1 MEYLEHYKELL
12 KLTFVDYN
20 QTAEIVKNPLIFT
33 KAEGLYQWDI
43 NGKRY
48 FDTIGG
54 VFVAC
59 LGHRHPK
66 VMEAMKKQMEKIT
79 LGAPLHGITDTGLE
93 FVEKLGSISPGN
105 LNFVKGFSGGSESIE
120 AAMKFSRQYFKQT
133 GKPGK
138 YKFISNYLSYHG
150 GTFATMALSGT
161 GERKT
166 KFEPEMAGF
175 LKMFSPL
182 QLRDRFSSWEE
193 TNRFT
198 AQLFEDVIVSEG
210 PDTVAG
216 VVLEPIGN
224 SGGIITPTE
233 EYFKIIRDICT
244 KYNVILIFD
253 EVLTGFGKTGDMF
266 AAQTYNVIPDII
278 CAGKAL
284 SSGAIPIG
292 SMMAREDYAGA
303 FYGKQGLEFGHGH
316 TYANNALASAVGIAV
331 INELQEQKLPQKA
344 RRIGAYL
351 EKKLEEMKKKYGVI
365 REIRGK
371 AMLRGIELVQDID
384 TLKPFPKENKLGD
397 ALKKTAVKNGL
408 ILRTSSDWF
417 SVAPPLIAEES
428 DIEEMCSLIDK
439 SLKDALNIVNN
450 RT

>member
-1 MEYLEHYKELL
+1 MKYLEHYKKLL
-12 KLTFVDYN
+12 KHTFVDFN
-20 QTAEIVKNPLIFT
+20 QTAEIVKNPVILT
-33 KAEGLYQWDI
+33 KAKGLYQWDI

-48 FDTIGG
+48 FDAIGG

-66 VMEAMKKQMEKIT
+66 VMEAMRKQMEKIT
-79 LGAPLHGITDTGLE
+79 LGAPLHGITDVGLE
-93 FVEKLGSISPGN
+93 FVEKLGSVSPGN

-150 GTFATMALSGT
+150 ATFAAMALSGN
-161 GERKT
+161 GERKV
-166 KFEPEMAGF
+166 KFEPQMAGF
-175 LKMFSPL
+175 LKMFSPF
-182 QLRDRFSSWEE
+182 QLRNRFSSWGE
-193 TNRFT
+193 TCRFT
-198 AQLFEDVIVSEG
+198 AQLLENLIVSEG

-216 VVLEPIGN
+216 VVLEPICN
-224 SGGIITPTE
+224 TGGIITPTE

-244 KYNVILIFD
+244 KYNVMLIFD

-266 AAQTYNVIPDII
+266 AAQTFNVIPDVI

-292 SMMAREDYAGA
+292 SMMVREDYGDA
-303 FYGKQGLEFGHGH
+303 FYGNQGLEFAHGH
-316 TYANNALASAVGIAV
+316 TYANNPLASAVGIAV

-344 RRIGAYL
+344 RKTGAYL

-371 AMLRGIELVQDID
+371 AMLRGVELVQDIN
-384 TLKPFPKENKLGD
+384 TLKPFPKGNKLGD
-397 ALKKTAVKNGL
+397 ALKKAAIKNGL
-408 ILRTSSDWF
+408 IMRISPDWF
-417 SVAPPLIAEES
+417 AVAPPLIAEES
-428 DIEEMCSLIDK
+428 DMDEMCSLIDK
-439 SLKDALNIVNN
+439 SLKDALDIVHN
-450 RT
+450 RI

>member
-1 MEYLEHYKELL
+1 MKNLEYYKKLL

-20 QTAEIVKNPLIFT
+20 QTAEIIKNPIIFN

-48 FDTIGG
+48 FDAIGG

-66 VMEAMKKQMEKIT
+66 VMEAMRKQMEKIT
-79 LGAPLHGITDTGLE
+79 LGAPLHGITDIGLE
-93 FVEKLGSISPGN
+93 FVEKLGSVSPGN
-105 LNFVKGFSGGSESIE
+105 LNFIKGFCGGSESNE

-150 GTFATMALSGT
+150 GTFATMALSGS
-161 GERKT
+161 GERKAN
-166 KFEPEMAGF
+166 FEPQMAGF
-175 LKMFSPL
+175 LKMFSPF
-182 QLRDRFSSWEE
+182 QLRDKFSSWEE
-193 TNRFT
+193 TCRFT
-198 AQLFEDVIVSEG
+198 AQLLEDIIVSESA
-210 PDTVAG
+210 DTVAG
-216 VVLEPIGN
+216 VVLEPICN
-224 SGGIITPTE
+224 TGGIITPTE
-233 EYFKIIRDICT
+233 EYFKIVRDICT
-244 KYNVILIFD
+244 KYNVMLIFD

-266 AAQTYNVIPDII
+266 AAQTYNVIPDIL

-292 SMMAREDYAGA
+292 SMMVREDYADA
-303 FYGKQGLEFGHGH
+303 FYGKKGLEFGHGH
-316 TYANNALASAVGIAV
+316 TYANNAISSAVGIAV

-344 RRIGAYL
+344 RIIGAYL

-371 AMLRGIELVQDID
+371 AMLRGIELVQDIN
-384 TLKPFPKENKLGD
+384 TLKPFPKGNKLGD

-408 ILRTSSDWF
+408 IMRISPDWF
-417 SVAPPLIAEES
+417 AVAPPLIAEKS
-428 DIEEMCSLIDK
+428 DIDEMCSLIDK
-439 SLKDALNIVNN
+439 SLKDALDIVNN
-450 RT
+450 KM